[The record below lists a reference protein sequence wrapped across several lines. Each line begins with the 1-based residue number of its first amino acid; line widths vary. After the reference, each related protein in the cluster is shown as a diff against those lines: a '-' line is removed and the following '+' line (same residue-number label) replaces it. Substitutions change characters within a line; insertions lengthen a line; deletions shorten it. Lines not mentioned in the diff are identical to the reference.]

1 MFSNL
6 SAYTISFL
14 TFLFTQCYVASE
26 KYQLKKHSNVLE
38 GKSAIK
44 WSNLNGHLALL
55 VFLILALML
64 FLSPDNQDFYL
75 TGCLL
80 SCLFIFVVPFNIILK
95 NENLKVLAHKP
106 MIQALTP
113 IFNLMNLL
121 KQLLVRP
128 RNSKIIPI

>member
-1 MFSNL
+1 
-6 SAYTISFL
+6 
-14 TFLFTQCYVASE
+14 
-26 KYQLKKHSNVLE
+26 
-38 GKSAIK
+38 
-44 WSNLNGHLALL
+44 
-55 VFLILALML
+55 ML

-80 SCLFIFVVPFNIILK
+80 SCLFFFVVVPFINIILK

>member
-1 MFSNL
+1 ML
-6 SAYTISFL
+6 RCLGKISTHE
-14 TFLFTQCYVASE
+14 TF
-26 KYQLKKHSNVLE
+26 KVLE

-44 WSNLNGHLALL
+44 WSNLNAHLALL
-55 VFLILALML
+55 VFLILALMM

-75 TGCLL
+75 TGCLW
-80 SCLFIFVVPFNIILK
+80 SCLFFFVAVPFSIILK
-95 NENLKVLAHKP
+95 NKNLKFLALKL
-106 MIQALTP
+106 MIQTMTP